1 MPVVLNLF
9 QWEGNGKNKAS
20 HLSITCPKTGSP
32 QTKPL
37 KITTVLEGPG
47 KNLRSSHYYS

>member
-9 QWEGNGKNKAS
+9 QWEGNRKNKAS
-20 HLSITCPKTGSP
+20 HFSTTCSRTGSP

-37 KITTVLEGPG
+37 KITTVLEEPG
-47 KNLRSSHYYS
+47 KNLRSSHYYI